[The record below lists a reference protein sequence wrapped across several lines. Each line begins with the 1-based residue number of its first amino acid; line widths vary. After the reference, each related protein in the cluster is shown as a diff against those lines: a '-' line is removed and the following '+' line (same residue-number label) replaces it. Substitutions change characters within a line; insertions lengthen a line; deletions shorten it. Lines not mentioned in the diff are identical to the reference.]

1 MERYPYS
8 DSRRVLVVD
17 DDPETRRF
25 LTTFLVDQ
33 GHDVREAGN
42 GVDAL
47 AIALSWR
54 PDLIVLDLLMPAM
67 NGWQFADAYQS
78 LPLRRAPI
86 VAITAAGK
94 PAIESAQ
101 SLPHVAAVLSKPV
114 QLTELL
120 SFVDLALTFGIA
132 EAA

>member
-1 MERYPYS
+1 MERYTYS

-25 LTTFLVDQ
+25 LTTVLVEQ

-47 AIALSWR
+47 TIALSWR
-54 PDLIVLDLLMPAM
+54 PDLILLDLLMPAM

-101 SLPHVAAVLSKPV
+101 ALPHVAAVLSKPV
-114 QLTELL
+114 QLNELL
-120 SFVDLALTFGIA
+120 SFVDLALTFGAA